1 MLDLTQNYFELFGLP
16 VSFDVD
22 TAGLTE
28 HYRELQRVVHPD
40 RYASGTEQE
49 RRLSMQGATF
59 LNEALDT
66 LRDPLK
72 RAHYLLRLKGVD
84 PDQSQNQP
92 MDPAFLMEQM
102 ELREELSEL
111 RGQSDPLAATGVFIA
126 RVRRLPYRFR
136 KRTSSWPFPGLQ
148 CTRIWSRYRQMYFW
162 VTGPMGTNRSLL
174 PFPRTFRKPSS
185 KKRSLSRRSRSSD
198 TRRPQP

>member
-22 TAGLTE
+22 PDSLTG

-49 RRLSMQGATF
+49 RRLSMQGATL
-59 LNEALDT
+59 LNEALET

-84 PDQSQNQP
+84 PDHSQSQP
-92 MDPAFLMEQM
+92 MDSAFLMEQL
-102 ELREELSEL
+102 ELREELAEL
-111 RGQSDPLAATGVFIA
+111 RGQSDPLAATGVFIG
-126 RVRRLPYRFR
+126 RVRRRIEEVVARLAARFAAEALDAAVELVRELQFLR
-136 KRTSSWPFPGLQ
+136 KLELEAE
-148 CTRIWSRYRQMYFW
+148 
-162 VTGPMGTNRSLL
+162 NLEAELEDELL
-174 PFPRTFRKPSS
+174 
-185 KKRSLSRRSRSSD
+185 
-198 TRRPQP
+198 